1 MSLKQTL
8 SQAVSG
14 LLGALNSASNLPV
27 TAVKLALENVIVKEL
42 AKYLSQFLGII
53 GLSLDGSILLSI
65 SFCLVAVIS
74 YWLMNWVTSLLSK
87 LMAPAKVDSDETD
100 QSEECCHDK
109 DCWCDDNLCCDD
121 VLCCDKWLS

>member
-8 SQAVSG
+8 TQAVSG
-14 LLGALNSASNLPV
+14 LVGALNSASNLPV

-53 GLSLDGSILLSI
+53 GLALDGNILLSI

-74 YWLMNWVTSLLSK
+74 YWLMNWVTSLISSI
-87 LMAPAKVDSDETD
+87 MAPKEEVEDNDED
-100 QSEECCHDK
+100 CCG
-109 DCWCDDNLCCDD
+109 DCWCNDDLCCDE